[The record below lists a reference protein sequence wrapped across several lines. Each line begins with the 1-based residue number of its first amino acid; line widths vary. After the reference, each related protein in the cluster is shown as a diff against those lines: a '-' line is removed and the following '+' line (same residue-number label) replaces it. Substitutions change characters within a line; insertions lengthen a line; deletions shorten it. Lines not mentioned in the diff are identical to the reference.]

1 MRYFD
6 VAPAYGVGL
15 AEMRLG
21 RALRRAADEAGAA
34 VRVPRSEVFVSTKVA
49 SRLVPD
55 RTVGP
60 NDGANSSGHGW
71 AGGLSGF
78 RREYSSEGSHPTP
91 DYQQAQ
97 GLADPPR
104 GWAVTYDGFM
114 TQHNESLQRMGQAY
128 VDGLLIHGPGECEGE
143 SWDQLTKG
151 GVREGLSSRP

>member
-1 MRYFD
+1 MSTPLCLPSDPSLLTAGWASCRISDEEAAATFEAALSAGVRYFD

-78 RREYSSEGSHPTP
+78 RREYSSEGSHPT
-91 DYQQAQ
+91 
-97 GLADPPR
+97 LPPHTR
-104 GWAVTYDGFM
+104 LPAGSG
-114 TQHNESLQRMGQAY
+114 
-128 VDGLLIHGPGECEGE
+128 
-143 SWDQLTKG
+143 
-151 GVREGLSSRP
+151 